1 MGSTTH
7 ILTKHD
13 QQKSRHQL
21 GRAKTAPRGE
31 LIMAARRQ
39 VKLTILTAGALT
51 ACIAVS
57 PAANAQDLSEAISE
71 AAGIPQVDAFLP
83 DKYSVEKTDP
93 LPIDGVW
100 MISTIRK
107 KIRIEGGRAY
117 AIDSWLHLFTLK
129 VQPDM
134 VVVKDLQRS
143 GPGVYTGFDLPL
155 MGESTLT
162 LNDDGNLNVSV
173 AGMLGPAKFALIR
186 REVGDETAFQAE
198 RDIKA
203 GRVTQPALTPVTD
216 NRPPSIDNPPTD
228 GDPLADC
235 VNLDINPSSG
245 EVFCAD

>member
-1 MGSTTH
+1 MEPR
-7 ILTKHD
+7 L
-13 QQKSRHQL
+13 QQK
-21 GRAKTAPRGE
+21 
-31 LIMAARRQ
+31 
-39 VKLTILTAGALT
+39 LTTMTVSVLA

-57 PAANAQDLSEAISE
+57 PAANAQDLTEAISE

-117 AIDSWLHLFTLK
+117 TLDSWLHLFTLK

-134 VVVKDLQRS
+134 VVVKDMQRT
-143 GPGVYTGFDLPL
+143 GPGIYTGFDLPL

-186 REVGDETAFQAE
+186 REIADEAAFQTE
-198 RDIKA
+198 RDVMA
-203 GRVTQPALTPVTD
+203 GRMTQPTPPPPVAD
-216 NRPPSIDNPPTD
+216 NQPAV

-235 VNLDINPSSG
+235 VNLDIDASSG
-245 EVFCAD
+245 EVICAD